1 MPAAL
6 ASWNDT
12 PTRDAIVSF
21 AEDAARRLPE
31 AERVAVFDNDG
42 TLWCEKPIPI
52 QLDFILRRFAEQAE
66 QDESLRRRQPWQAA
80 YEHDIDW
87 LGQAM
92 VKHYEGDDAD
102 IKLLVGAVATAFAEL
117 TVEKY
122 QRSATDF
129 LADAQ
134 HPTLDRAYREC
145 AFAPMVELLRYL
157 ESHGFTTYIASG
169 GDRDFMRPIAAD
181 LYGLPP
187 ERVIGSSLMLDY
199 RDDGDGN
206 GLVVAKG
213 LDVLDDG
220 PIKPVR
226 IWSRLGRRPA
236 LAGGNSNGDIPML
249 RFAGVGDVPALRLLV
264 RHDDG
269 EREIA
274 YDAGADKA
282 LAAGFTVIS
291 MKDDW
296 STVFG
301 G

>member
-1 MPAAL
+1 
-6 ASWNDT
+6 
-12 PTRDAIVSF
+12 
-21 AEDAARRLPE
+21 
-31 AERVAVFDNDG
+31 
-42 TLWCEKPIPI
+42 
-52 QLDFILRRFAEQAE
+52 
-66 QDESLRRRQPWQAA
+66 
-80 YEHDIDW
+80 
-87 LGQAM
+87 M

-226 IWSRLGRRPA
+226 IWSRLGTPAGARRRQLERRHP
-236 LAGGNSNGDIPML
+236 
-249 RFAGVGDVPALRLLV
+249 DVALRG
-264 RHDDG
+264 RG
-269 EREIA
+269 RC
-274 YDAGADKA
+274 AGA
-282 LAAGFTVIS
+282 AAPGPPRRRRA
-291 MKDDW
+291 
-296 STVFG
+296 
-301 G
+301 